1 MWGDYPIRIVTAL
14 SGELYTR
21 DGSPTLPEGTI
32 GNIAKRI
39 KINSNMNKRKQIIVD
54 TMLNMDYS
62 ILQENMQYFG
72 FKTLQQYI
80 DYCNDCYAHVEEN
93 ELDSFAAQLI
103 KDSIDL
109 TRE

>member
-14 SGELYTR
+14 SGKLYTR
-21 DGSPTLPEGTI
+21 DDSPTLPEGTI
-32 GNIAKRI
+32 GNIAE
-39 KINSNMNKRKQIIVD
+39 RKQIIVD